1 MAKAIILKG
10 KAVSEVTP
18 TLTAMEFSV
27 CLDNSGV
34 EIPAVFSIDLE
45 SSSDDVPMVGITS
58 YGRITALAA
67 SADLS
72 VSLTVTATEKDGT
85 TTTEV
90 DTNLST
96 LLAAD
101 IGDSI
106 ASAQ

>member
-45 SSSDDVPMVGITS
+45 SSSDAVPMVGITS

-72 VSLTVTATEKDGT
+72 VPLIITATEKDGT
-85 TTTEV
+85 TTTMV
-90 DTNLST
+90 DTDIST

-106 ASAQ
+106 AAP

>member
-34 EIPAVFSIDLE
+34 EIPAVFSIDLKT
-45 SSSDDVPMVGITS
+45 SSDVPMVGITS

-72 VSLTVTATEKDGT
+72 VGLTVTATEKDGT

-90 DTNLST
+90 DTNLSI
-96 LLAAD
+96 LLAAN

-106 ASAQ
+106 AAS

>member
-1 MAKAIILKG
+1 MAKDIILKG
-10 KAVSEVTP
+10 KAVSEVTS

-34 EIPAVFSIDLE
+34 EIPAVFSIDLKTTG
-45 SSSDDVPMVGITS
+45 DVPMVGITS

-72 VSLTVTATEKDGT
+72 VALTVTATEMDGT

-90 DTNLST
+90 DTDLST

-101 IGDSI
+101 VGDSI
-106 ASAQ
+106 AASQ